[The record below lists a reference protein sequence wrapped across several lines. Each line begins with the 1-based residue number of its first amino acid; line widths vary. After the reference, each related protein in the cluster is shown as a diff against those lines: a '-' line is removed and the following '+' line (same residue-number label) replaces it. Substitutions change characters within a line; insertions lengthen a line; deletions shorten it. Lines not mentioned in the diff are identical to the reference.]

1 MSPTPQQVE
10 TARELLASLGD
21 FGGHVTGD
29 DIAHLEVH
37 GNEVVG
43 AHLVPGLEVDV
54 DQLDDGIK
62 AHIHLKRGVRIAKP
76 VHLCFGMLPEEGLQR
91 IVMDVEVEEDS
102 FASVQ
107 AHCTFPNAVDITHKM
122 DAVVRIAAGC
132 HLRVLRAAPAR
143 ARGRRPRRAR
153 RRRSTSAKGARFKT
167 EFELIKGQAGVID
180 FDYDVDCDAHSL
192 LDMIAR
198 IWGRGHDRITI
209 RETARLNGE
218 DARAVLQTHIA
229 VKDEATAEVYN
240 SLAANAAGARGH
252 VDCKEI
258 VQGRAIAKAVP
269 IVEVNHPRAHI
280 THEAAI
286 GSVDSKQLQTL
297 MARGLD
303 EEKATDLIIEGL
315 LG

>member
-10 TARELLASLGD
+10 TARELLASLD
-21 FGGHVTGD
+21 ELGGHIKGD
-29 DIAHLEVH
+29 DIAHLEIH

-54 DQLDDGIK
+54 DQLDDGIR
-62 AHIHLKRGVRIAKP
+62 AHIHVDRGARLAKP
-76 VHLCFGMLPEEGLQR
+76 VHLCFGMLPEEGLQH
-91 IVMDVEVEEDS
+91 IVMDVEAEEDS
-102 FASVQ
+102 FASVR
-107 AHCTFPNAVDITHKM
+107 AHCTFPNAVAITHKM
-122 DAVVRIAAGC
+122 DAVVRIAAGATYEYFER
-132 HLRVLRAAPAR
+132 HLHGKEGGVIVVPKTQVHV
-143 ARGRRPRRAR
+143 GE
-153 RRRSTSAKGARFKT
+153 GARFKT

-198 IWGRGHDRITI
+198 IWGRGHDRISI
-209 RETARLNGE
+209 REVARLNGE
-218 DARAVLQTHIA
+218 GARAVLQTHIA
-229 VKDEATAEVYN
+229 VKDDAAADVYN

-258 VQGRAIAKAVP
+258 VQGRATAKAVP
-269 IVEVNHPRAHI
+269 IVEVNDPRAHI

-286 GSVDSKQLQTL
+286 GSVDSRQLQTL

>member
-21 FGGHVTGD
+21 FGGHAKGD

-54 DQLDDGIK
+54 DSLEDGIE
-62 AHIHLKRGVRIAKP
+62 AHIRVKKGARLAKP
-76 VHLCFGMLPEEGLQR
+76 VHMCFGMLPETGLQR
-91 IVMDVEVEEDS
+91 IVMNVEAEEDS
-102 FASVQ
+102 YASVQ
-107 AHCTFPNAVDITHKM
+107 AHCTFPNAIDITHKM
-122 DAVVRIAAGC
+122 DAVVRIAPGATYEYFER
-132 HLRVLRAAPAR
+132 HLHGAEGGVLVVPKTKVEL
-143 ARGRRPRRAR
+143 GE
-153 RRRSTSAKGARFKT
+153 GARFKT

-218 DARAVLQTHIA
+218 DATAVLQSHIA
-229 VKDEATAEVYN
+229 VKDEAVADVYN
-240 SLAANAAGARGH
+240 SLAANAPGARGH

-258 VQGRAIAKAVP
+258 VQGAAIAKAVP
-269 IVEVNHPRAHI
+269 VVEVNHPKAHI

-297 MARGLD
+297 MSRGLD